1 MIFFISICRDLV
13 YKIEYWSAY
22 YDYDRLKNVSLIGL
36 KDPSMGSFGFNILF
50 RSILAMRATKAS
62 TTVIFSACSCPKDHS
77 NHTPAVGPKNP
88 RVEHFARTA
97 VLFLLPIFFML
108 T

>member
-1 MIFFISICRDLV
+1 
-13 YKIEYWSAY
+13 
-22 YDYDRLKNVSLIGL
+22 
-36 KDPSMGSFGFNILF
+36 
-50 RSILAMRATKAS
+50 MRATKAS